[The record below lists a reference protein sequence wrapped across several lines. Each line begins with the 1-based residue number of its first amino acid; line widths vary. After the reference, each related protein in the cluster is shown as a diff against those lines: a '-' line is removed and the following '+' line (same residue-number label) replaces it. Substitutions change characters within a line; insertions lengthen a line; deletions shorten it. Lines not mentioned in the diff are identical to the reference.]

1 MNILFLLRSIG
12 IGGVEVVSVT
22 LANMLVERGHCVSL
36 FAREPRKKNLSD
48 RLSPNVHVYVGYGDN
63 DCKENVEALRE
74 VYMKEKIDMV
84 INQWGLPYTPIRLA
98 LKASGNHHVKIVS
111 FYHNDPSVNGKL
123 NAVNIKIKKS
133 SSTIKKSFYYLQK
146 SIYHIIT
153 SFSMRYTYNHSD
165 KYLVLSD
172 SYLPNLQ
179 HFIRV
184 PFENKQGVLQNPI
197 TIDSKGFV
205 YSKELKKK
213 EIIFCGRMDDIQKC
227 PRRVLDVWEIL
238 QKKFPDWS
246 LRFVGDGPDRL
257 SVEEEARQRGLSNVF
272 FEGFQNPIEY
282 YKRASI
288 LVMTSDFE
296 GFPLVLAECMSF
308 GVVPCVY
315 NSFAALKDILHDGEN
330 GFVVEKEKDGF
341 SARKMSE
348 QMNIALSNQEKLSSM
363 ALAAIETSRRYSIDN
378 IYKSWEAL
386 IKEMFN

>member
-197 TIDSKGFV
+197 TISVIGKQSKNNFKKNIFFV
-205 YSKELKKK
+205 P
-213 EIIFCGRMDDIQKC
+213 Q
-227 PRRVLDVWEIL
+227 
-238 QKKFPDWS
+238 
-246 LRFVGDGPDRL
+246 
-257 SVEEEARQRGLSNVF
+257 
-272 FEGFQNPIEY
+272 
-282 YKRASI
+282 
-288 LVMTSDFE
+288 
-296 GFPLVLAECMSF
+296 
-308 GVVPCVY
+308 
-315 NSFAALKDILHDGEN
+315 
-330 GFVVEKEKDGF
+330 
-341 SARKMSE
+341 
-348 QMNIALSNQEKLSSM
+348 
-363 ALAAIETSRRYSIDN
+363 
-378 IYKSWEAL
+378 
-386 IKEMFN
+386 